1 MGAADQ
7 GSTIRCYASADQLE
21 NSLNSFAARE
31 GSGKMSSAEDEAAI
45 EKTPE
50 LVEMMLGIEKLMS
63 SEEDEA
69 IEKFKKTPELVEM
82 LLPFLN
88 AAQILLIAR
97 LKLLNIQHPR
107 GVLCLE
113 QTDQE
118 NRPIGSEPCGNG
130 LDGVDRFYQQEKR

>member
-1 MGAADQ
+1 
-7 GSTIRCYASADQLE
+7 
-21 NSLNSFAARE
+21 
-31 GSGKMSSAEDEAAI
+31 MSSAEDEAAI

-88 AAQILLIAR
+88 AAQILLIVR
-97 LKLLNIQHPR
+97 LKLLNIKILQGSFVWNKLIKRTVP
-107 GVLCLE
+107 L
-113 QTDQE
+113 DQNPVE
-118 NRPIGSEPCGNG
+118 MDEMEWPGFISRRKGS
-130 LDGVDRFYQQEKR
+130 